1 MSSTAFVSMNSS
13 VVAAG
18 EGFVPPGIGEF
29 NFDPYFSDGT
39 LPWLTKPLVASVVA
53 AIMVMAFFILGS
65 RKRALVPGRFQ
76 FATESVYTFIR
87 NGVARDVIGHGFEKY
102 VPYLVTAFA
111 FIAVNNLFGIIP
123 GIQFPT
129 LARFGFPLTLAI
141 CSWLIYLAIGIRR
154 AGFFGYFKSIM
165 FPPGLPVFI
174 YPLLAPIELIQV
186 LLIRPFSLALR
197 LTANMFAGHILLL
210 LFTLGGTYM
219 LFNESILL
227 KVLAPFALAS
237 AVGLTSFEA
246 FIEVLQAYIFTLL
259 SALYIAEA
267 MSEEH

>member
-1 MSSTAFVSMNSS
+1 MSSTI
-13 VVAAG
+13 VAMAHTADP
-18 EGFVPPGIGEF
+18 GFVPPGIGDF
-29 NFDPYFSDGT
+29 KYPPIFPGT
-39 LPWLTKPLVASVVA
+39 AVEWVTKPLLASVLA
-53 AIMVMAFFILGS
+53 AVLVFVFFTVGA

-76 FATESVYTFIR
+76 FAVESTYTFIR

-102 VPYLVTAFA
+102 VPFLVTVFA

-123 GIQFPT
+123 LIQFPT
-129 LARFGFPLTLAI
+129 LARFGFPLMLAI
-141 CSWLIYLAIGIRR
+141 CSWLVYLGIGIRR
-154 AGFFGYFKSIM
+154 AGFFGYFKSVM

-174 YPLLAPIELIQV
+174 YPVLAPIELLQV
-186 LLIRPFSLALR
+186 LVVRPFSLALR

-219 LFNESILL
+219 LTNENLVL
-227 KVLAPFALAS
+227 KVLAPFSLAG
-237 AVGLTSFEA
+237 AIGLTSFEA

-259 SALYIAEA
+259 TALYIAEA

>member
-1 MSSTAFVSMNSS
+1 VSLS
-13 VVAAG
+13 AEG
-18 EGFVPPGIGEF
+18 EGFVPPSSNDFE
-29 NFDPYFSDGT
+29 
-39 LPWLTKPLVASVVA
+39 LPPIFGNSAFTTKPVFLVFLSVILISV
-53 AIMVMAFFILGS
+53 FFILSS
-65 RKRALVPGRFQ
+65 RKAAIIPSKFQ
-76 FATESVYTFIR
+76 FAGESVYAFVR
-87 NGVARDVIGHGFEKY
+87 NDLARDVIGHDFMRF
-102 VPYLVTAFA
+102 VPYLFTLFT
-111 FIAVNNLFGIIP
+111 FILTNNLFGIIP

-154 AGFFGYFKSIM
+154 AGFFGYFKSVM

>member
-1 MSSTAFVSMNSS
+1 MSSAAFALSHNFVA
-13 VVAAG
+13 AAG
-18 EGFVPPGIGEF
+18 EGFTPPGLGEF
-29 NFDPYFSDGT
+29 IFQPYFSDGT
-39 LPWLTKPLVASVVA
+39 LPWLTKPLVASVFA
-53 AIMVMAFFILGS
+53 AVVVMVFFLVGS
-65 RKRALVPGRFQ
+65 RQRALVPGRFQ
-76 FATESVYTFIR
+76 FAVESVYTFVR
-87 NGVARDVIGHGFEKY
+87 NGIARDVIGHGFEKY

-111 FIAVNNLFGIIP
+111 FIAVSNLFGVIP

-129 LARFGFPLTLAI
+129 LARLGFPLALALF
-141 CSWLIYLAIGIRR
+141 SWAIYLGIGIKR
-154 AGFFGYFKSIM
+154 AGFFGYFKSVM

-219 LFNESILL
+219 LFNESVLL

-246 FIEVLQAYIFTLL
+246 FIQVLQAYIFTLL